1 MRRRIAIVVAAVTA
15 MVALAFLIPL
25 AGLVRDLAR
34 DRVLLGAERD
44 AQTLALILTVLI
56 PQQGFEGVEAVVEG
70 NRPNDEKV
78 SVIFADGR
86 VAGEPTVIDTNVL
99 QARDGSSFR
108 AAVEG
113 GEAVFVPVIAEDG
126 GSSVVRVFVPSDQ
139 LQQNVLVAW
148 VTLGLLGLFLVA
160 LAIAVADRL
169 ARSLVTPVR
178 ELSDAAHRLGEGDL
192 DVRVRPAGPPEIV
205 EVGGAFNRLASRIGN
220 LLQQERESAADLS
233 HRLRTPLTA
242 VRLDAEAF
250 SHTEAGQRLIED
262 LDELDRTVDHVI
274 REARRPSREGA
285 DAATNLASVVQ
296 ERAAFWGALADEQ
309 NRPWTLEIERP
320 GPYTVAAR
328 SADLEAVTDALL
340 GNVFAHTPE
349 GVGFYLAV
357 ARFGD
362 DRIRLIMEDNG
373 PGFPQDALQRG
384 WSGAGSTGLGLDI
397 VRRTAEASGGTATF
411 TSRQPHGARVVVEL
425 PSPSY

>member
-1 MRRRIAIVVAAVTA
+1 

-56 PQQGFEGVEAVVEG
+56 PDQGFEGVEAVVQG
-70 NRPNDEKV
+70 ARPNEETV
-78 SVIFADGR
+78 SVVFADGR
-86 VAGEPTVIDTNVL
+86 VAGEPAEVDTNIRR
-99 QARDGSSFR
+99 ARDGSSFR

-113 GEAVFVPVIAEDG
+113 GEAVFVPVIAADG
-126 GSSVVRVFVPSDQ
+126 GTSVVRVFVPTSQ
-139 LQQNVLVAW
+139 LEQNVLVAW

-169 ARSLVTPVR
+169 ARSLVRPVK

-192 DVRVRPAGPPEIV
+192 DVRVRPAGPAEIV

-250 SHTEAGQRLIED
+250 AHTEAGQRLIED

-274 REARRPSREGA
+274 REARRPAREGA
-285 DAATNLASVVQ
+285 DASTNLATVVQ

-309 NRPWTLEIERP
+309 NRPWSLEIERP
-320 GPYTVAAR
+320 GPYMVAAR
-328 SADLEAVTDALL
+328 SGDLEAVTDALL

-349 GVGFYLAV
+349 GIGFYLAV
-357 ARFGD
+357 ARIGD
-362 DRIRLIMEDNG
+362 DRVRLIMEDNG
-373 PGFPQDALQRG
+373 PGFPREALARG

-411 TSRQPHGARVVVEL
+411 TSRQPHGARVVVDF
-425 PSPSY
+425 PSPSH